1 MPRAKITPIQ
11 RYGVSILFVALATLL
26 RLLLEKW
33 LGKTVPFILYFL
45 AVVASAWLGGL
56 WAGIFATWLSTL
68 AAWYFFVSPST
79 SFFLLEPIKLLQFC
93 LFLSVAYLISFLV
106 EALHRARL
114 RAEISEEQSLAE
126 TERFHTTLASIGDA
140 VITTDTAGKV
150 TFLNEVA
157 ESLTGWKQKEA
168 AGKHLDEIFRIINET
183 TRQKTES
190 PLTRVLRDGAAVGLG
205 NHMLLVA
212 KDGTERPVDDTGAPI
227 KKPTGEVIGAV
238 LVFRDVTERRRADA
252 RRAEA
257 EARFKTLAN
266 NAPVMVWMS
275 GVDKLCDFFNQ
286 GWLNFTGRTMGQE
299 LGNGWLDSL
308 HPEDAGR
315 CLEIYTASFDAR
327 REFEMEYRLRRFDGE
342 YRWVINRGIP
352 RYGPEGN
359 FVGYIGSCIDIADH
373 KEAAFKI
380 ERLNQELERRARELE
395 TLFDIA
401 PVGIAVAYD
410 ARCEVITTNAALAKM
425 LGVPLGE
432 NVSKCG
438 PGAELLPY
446 KLFRDGRELLP
457 EELPM
462 QRAVAERKPVQ
473 GQELEILRTDGTR
486 MTVHSNAAPLFDE
499 SGNVTGCICAQID
512 ITERKRAESA
522 LVMQS
527 RVLEH
532 MVEGV
537 NLTDEN
543 GILVYTNPAEELM
556 FGYDPGE
563 MIGQHATIKNAYA
576 PEENARIFKQVV
588 EQLNDVGVWFGEFNN
603 KKKDGT
609 IFTTFARISA
619 LEIAGKKHWVC
630 VQEDITERKRIEQE
644 REQLLRREQEARSR
658 AEEASRLKDEFLA
671 TISHE
676 LRTPLNAILGWSRM
690 LRDGK
695 LDPEAS
701 EQALEIVVRNANVQ
715 SQLIE
720 DLLDVS
726 RIISGK
732 LRLDVRPV
740 ELAHVIQAAL
750 DSVRPAAEARGVKLQ
765 SALVP
770 DVGPVRGDAGRLQQ
784 VFRNLLSKAI
794 KFTPK
799 GGSVRVTLGRINSQ
813 AEIVVSDTGRGIL
826 REFLPHVFD
835 RFRQADATS
844 TRAHGGLGL
853 GLAIVR
859 HLVELHG
866 GTVQVESSGDEQG
879 ATFTVRLPLMALRKG
894 ESTGPFASNGGRAE
908 APVLDSAPSLEG
920 VRVLVVDDEADT
932 RVLLTKVL
940 EQCRAEVKVAAASR
954 DALALLNEWKPD
966 IIVSDIGMPEED
978 GYALVRKLRELE
990 DAEVSRIPAVAL
1002 TAYARSQDRLRAL
1015 ASGYQMHVAKPV
1027 EPMELVIVV
1036 ASLIKRD
1043 LR

>member
-1 MPRAKITPIQ
+1 MPRAKITPLQ
-11 RYGVSILFVALATLL
+11 RYGVPILFVALATLL

-33 LGKTVPFILYFL
+33 LGKTVPFILYFP
-45 AVVASAWLGGL
+45 AVVASAWFGGL
-56 WAGIFATWLSTL
+56 WAGILATWLSTL
-68 AAWYFFVSPST
+68 AAWYFVVLPAT
-79 SFFLLEPIKLLQFC
+79 SFFLLDPITLLQFC

-106 EALHRARL
+106 EALHKARL
-114 RAEISEEQSLAE
+114 RAERSEEQSLAE

-150 TFLNEVA
+150 TFLNAVA

-168 AGKHLDEIFRIINET
+168 AGKHLDEVFRIVNET

-190 PLTRVLRDGAAVGLG
+190 PLTRVLRDGAVVGLG
-205 NHMLLVA
+205 NNTLLIA
-212 KDGTERPVDDTGAPI
+212 KDGTERPIDDTGAPI

-238 LVFRDVTERRRADA
+238 LVFRDVTERKGEEGRR
-252 RRAEA
+252 
-257 EARFKTLAN
+257 
-266 NAPVMVWMS
+266 
-275 GVDKLCDFFNQ
+275 
-286 GWLNFTGRTMGQE
+286 
-299 LGNGWLDSL
+299 
-308 HPEDAGR
+308 
-315 CLEIYTASFDAR
+315 
-327 REFEMEYRLRRFDGE
+327 
-342 YRWVINRGIP
+342 
-352 RYGPEGN
+352 
-359 FVGYIGSCIDIADH
+359 

-401 PVGIAVAYD
+401 PVGIAVAHD
-410 ARCEVITTNAALAKM
+410 ARCEVVTTNAALAEM
-425 LGVPLGE
+425 IGVPVGE
-432 NVSKCG
+432 NASLS
-438 PGAELLPY
+438 GANAGRVPY
-446 KLFRDGRELLP
+446 KLLRDGRELLP

-462 QRAVAERKPVQ
+462 QRAVTEKRPVQ
-473 GQELEILRTDGTR
+473 GQELELLRADGAR
-486 MTVHSNAAPLFDE
+486 MTIYSKAAPLFNE
-499 SGNVTGCICAQID
+499 SGEVTGCICAQTD
-512 ITERKRAESA
+512 LTERKKAESA

-532 MVEGV
+532 MIEGV

-543 GILVYTNPAEELM
+543 GFLVYTNPAEELM

-563 MIGQHATIKNAYA
+563 MIGQHATVKNAYG
-576 PEENARIFKQVV
+576 PEENARVFRQVV
-588 EQLNDVGVWFGEFNN
+588 EQLNDVGVWFGEFSN

-609 IFTTFARISA
+609 PFTTFARISA
-619 LEIAGKKHWVC
+619 LEIAGKKHWLC
-630 VQEDITERKRIEQE
+630 VQEDVTERKRIEQE
-644 REQLLRREQEARSR
+644 REQLLRREQEARSK

-690 LRDGK
+690 LREGK
-695 LDPEAS
+695 LDPGAA

-740 ELAHVIQAAL
+740 ELAQVIQTAL
-750 DSVRPAAEARGVKLQ
+750 DSARPAAEARGVQLQ

-784 VFRNLLSKAI
+784 VVWNLLSNAI

-799 GGSVRVTLGRINSQ
+799 GGSVRVTLGRLNSQ
-813 AEIVVSDTGRGIL
+813 AEIVVSDTGQGIH

-866 GTVQVESSGDEQG
+866 GSVQVESPGDEQG

-894 ESTGPFASNGGRAE
+894 ESAGASNGARAE
-908 APVLDSAPSLEG
+908 APVLDSPPSLEG

-932 RVLLTKVL
+932 RALLTKVL
-940 EQCRAEVKVAAASR
+940 EQCSAEVKVAATCR
-954 DALALLNEWKPD
+954 DALAMLNEWRPD

-978 GYALVRKLRELE
+978 GYALVRKLRALE
-990 DAEVSRIPAVAL
+990 DAYVSRIPAVAL

-1036 ASLIKRD
+1036 ASLTKRD
-1043 LR
+1043 LT